1 MTVTVDLPKIYLFD
15 VEINENIFQIKEKEG
30 KKASWNKFDQNHN
43 NITEKHVYKKCD
55 TLVLDTKI

>member
-43 NITEKHVYKKCD
+43 NITEKHVYKKIH
-55 TLVLDTKI
+55 LY